1 VFLLQFNNS
10 PLTAQPSAA
19 ADTNHYPHKSF
30 ATLETG
36 ELMEPD
42 KAKSIDEYIANCPE
56 EVQKKLEDLRATIRA
71 SAPDATE
78 KISYQMPTFYLKGNL
93 VHFAALKNHI
103 GFYPTPSGVDAFIK
117 ETAKYASTKGAI
129 QFPLDEPL
137 PLKLVSKIVKFRVK
151 ENLKRAEIKSSK
163 RK

>member
-1 VFLLQFNNS
+1 
-10 PLTAQPSAA
+10 
-19 ADTNHYPHKSF
+19 
-30 ATLETG
+30 
-36 ELMEPD
+36 MESN
-42 KAKSIDEYIANCPE
+42 KAKTIDEYIANCPK
-56 EVQKKLEDLRATIRA
+56 EVQTKLKDLRATIKA
-71 SAPDATE
+71 SAPYATE
-78 KISYQMPTFYLKGNL
+78 KISYQIPTFYLKGNL

-103 GFYPTPSGVDAFIK
+103 GFYPTPSGVQAFIQ

-137 PLKLVSKIVKFRVK
+137 PLKLVTKIVKFRVN